1 MYIKA
6 QHGSLQSKQCLKY
19 FNIRISQE
27 YKANYRSDFF
37 STTIEVSLQQTLM
50 SLFNTEMN
58 CLLTNLAWYLFWDI
72 YVGW

>member
-6 QHGSLQSKQCLKY
+6 QHGSLQLKQCLKN

-37 STTIEVSLQQTLM
+37 QQP
-50 SLFNTEMN
+50 
-58 CLLTNLAWYLFWDI
+58 
-72 YVGW
+72 